1 MQREPSR
8 KDEGADTS
16 QGQDQ
21 AQNGRDP
28 DAFDEEARSKLD
40 DVAQRLAEAEAA
52 LAELGEQML
61 RERAD
66 LENQRKRMQ
75 RDLDNSRR
83 FANEK
88 ILADL
93 LPVIDSL
100 ERGLSAGGGQADA
113 EALREG
119 TELTVRQL
127 LKTLADHGVTVID
140 PQGERFDP
148 ERHQAL
154 SMAPA
159 PGVKD
164 EHVLTVVQKGFQLHE
179 RLLRPALVVVA
190 RNSERP

>member
-1 MQREPSR
+1 MQHEPSR
-8 KDEGADTS
+8 KDEGPDTPE
-16 QGQDQ
+16 GQPQ
-21 AQNGRDP
+21 AQNGFEP
-28 DAFDEEARSKLD
+28 GSTDAEAAGEFDD
-40 DVAQRLAEAEAA
+40 MAQRLAEAEAA
-52 LAELGEQML
+52 LAQLGEQML

-66 LENQRKRMQ
+66 LDNQRKRMQ
-75 RDLDNSRR
+75 RDLENSRR

-100 ERGLSAGGGQADA
+100 ERGLNAGGTSADA

-140 PQGERFDP
+140 PQGERFNP
-148 ERHQAL
+148 EKHQAL

-159 PGVKD
+159 TGVQD
-164 EHVLTVVQKGFQLHE
+164 EHVLTVVQKGFQLHD

-190 RNSERP
+190 RNSD

>member
-1 MQREPSR
+1 MQHEPSHR
-8 KDEGADTS
+8 DEDFDMPNGADP
-16 QGQDQ
+16 DQ
-21 AQNGRDP
+21 TGANGNL
-28 DAFDEEARSKLD
+28 AE
-40 DVAQRLAEAEAA
+40 RLAAAEAD
-52 LAELGEQML
+52 LAEMRELML

-66 LENQRKRMQ
+66 LDNQRKRMQ

-100 ERGLSAGGGQADA
+100 ERGLSAVGEQADPA
-113 EALREG
+113 SLREG

-127 LKTLADHGVTVID
+127 LKTLADHGVSVID
-140 PQGERFDP
+140 PQGQPFDP

-159 PGVKD
+159 PGVAD

-190 RNSERP
+190 RNSDA

>member
-1 MQREPSR
+1 MQHEPSR
-8 KDEGADTS
+8 KDEGFDTS
-16 QGQDQ
+16 HEKDAAADQ
-21 AQNGRDP
+21 TGPFDDADP
-28 DAFDEEARSKLD
+28 GAPEDLPR
-40 DVAQRLAEAEAA
+40 RLAEAEAA
-52 LAELGEQML
+52 LAALGEQML

-83 FANEK
+83 FANER

-100 ERGLSAGGGQADA
+100 ERGLNVGDGEADA

-127 LKTLADHGVTVID
+127 LKTLGDHGVSVID
-140 PQGERFDP
+140 PQGQRFDP
-148 ERHQAL
+148 EKHQAL

-159 PGVKD
+159 PGVAD
-164 EHVLTVVQKGFQLHE
+164 DHVLTVVQKGFQLHE

-190 RNSERP
+190 RNTEA